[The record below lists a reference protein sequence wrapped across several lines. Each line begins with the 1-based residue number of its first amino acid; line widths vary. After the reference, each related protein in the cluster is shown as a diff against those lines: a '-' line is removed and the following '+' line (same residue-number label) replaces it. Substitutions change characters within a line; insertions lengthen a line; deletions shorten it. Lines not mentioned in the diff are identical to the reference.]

1 LNPCAAVVVIVTVL
15 PDSVA
20 PVGEAAMVDDLLIA
34 VAKQCDPPAN
44 RTLLF
49 GRFTAAKIASRWI
62 LSEPTPRKA
71 FATVS

>member
-1 LNPCAAVVVIVTVL
+1 VVVIVTVV

-20 PVGEAAMVDDLLIA
+20 PVGDAAMVVCLLIV
-34 VAKQCDPPAN
+34 VAKQCEPPAY

-62 LSEPTPRKA
+62 LSEPTLRNA
-71 FATVS
+71 SDSVS